1 MRAWILGILLVIVGL
16 VLAVGLWLLGYH
28 LTGKWAFNHW
38 KAERVAMGDRL
49 DWKDL
54 VPPPVPAEQNFA
66 EAPLIRGAILGQGKV
81 DPRFQALAIP
91 KGAAEAMG
99 AWQEGRKDDLE
110 AIARSYGTKDLQTA
124 FRPLEGVFEELD
136 QASRRSACRLP
147 IDYREWGIPALLGFR
162 GVVRTLRIRALA
174 NLRAGHPDQALEDL
188 RTCFRIT
195 NHLKVEPNLISS
207 LLRSAILNIAMQ
219 VVWEGT
225 EEHLWKVSHLA
236 VIQDDLSKIDLLQT
250 EIAGWQGERQGFIT
264 LQIAMAEHQPLPK
277 FITQGISQSLDRVGF
292 GALGRGWVYR
302 NLLEYSKFLTHL
314 MDVQDAA
321 ARRVFPSRYIES
333 EAWVARYRFRPDLP
347 MARIAVPA
355 LGGQVIRFAKLQALL
370 DEGVVV
376 CALERHRLD
385 KGQYPDRLEAL
396 TPAYLQV
403 LPHDLVTGG
412 PLLYAH
418 QGDTFKLYQVGWNGK
433 DDGGTVGWAGEG
445 KDRRLDP
452 AKGDW
457 AWPHASRGAGLP

>member
-1 MRAWILGILLVIVGL
+1 MRAWILGILLVIAGL

-28 LTGKWAFNHW
+28 LTGKGAFNHW

-54 VPPPVPAEQNFA
+54 VPPPVPPEQNFA
-66 EAPLIRGAILGQGKV
+66 EAPLIKAALLGKGKV
-81 DPRFQALAIP
+81 DPRFQALAVP
-91 KGAAEAMG
+91 KEAAEAMG

-110 AIARSYGTKDLQTA
+110 AIARSYGTKDLQTV
-124 FRPLEGVFEELD
+124 FRQSEAVFKELD
-136 QASRRSACRLP
+136 QASRRPASRLP
-147 IDYREWGIPALLGFR
+147 TDYQDWEMPALLGFR

-188 RTCFRIT
+188 SICFRISE
-195 NHLKVEPNLISS
+195 HLKTEPSLLSA
-207 LLRSAILNIAMQ
+207 LLRSALLNIAMQ

-225 EEHLWKVSHLA
+225 EERLWKVSHLS
-236 VIQDDLSKIDLLQT
+236 VIQDDLSKMDLLRT

-264 LQIAMAEHQPLPK
+264 LQLAMAENLPMPK
-277 FITQGISQSLDRVGF
+277 AMSASVDRPVRF

-302 NLLEYSKFLTHL
+302 NLLENSKFLTHL
-314 MDVQDAA
+314 MDVQDPAA
-321 ARRVFPSRYIES
+321 HRVYPAKFIELEKWS
-333 EAWVARYRFRPDLP
+333 TRYRFRPDLP
-347 MARIAVPA
+347 MARIATPA
-355 LGGQVIRFAKLQALL
+355 LGSQVIRFAKLQALL

-385 KGQYPDRLEAL
+385 KGQYPERLEAL
-396 TPAYLQV
+396 VPAYMQV

-412 PLLYAH
+412 PLHYAR
-418 QGDTFKLYQVGWNGK
+418 QGDTFTLYQVGW
-433 DDGGTVGWAGEG
+433 DGRDEGGSAGWSGEG
-445 KDRRLDP
+445 KDRKLDP

-457 AWPHASRGAGLP
+457 AWPHGAGVP

>member
-1 MRAWILGILLVIVGL
+1 MRGWILGILLVIVGM

-38 KAERVAMGDRL
+38 KAQRVAMGDRL

-54 VPPPVPAEQNFA
+54 VPPPVPPEQNFA
-66 EAPLIRGAILGQGKV
+66 EAPLIKAAILGQGKV

-99 AWQEGRKDDLE
+99 AWQEGRKDDLV
-110 AIARSYGTKDLQTA
+110 AIAQSYGTKDLQTV
-124 FRPLEGVFEELD
+124 FRQSEAVFKELN
-136 QASRRSACRLP
+136 QASQRPASRLP
-147 IDYREWGIPALLGFR
+147 IDYQEWEIPALLGFR

-188 RTCFRIT
+188 RTCFRIAEY
-195 NHLKVEPNLISS
+195 LKVEPNLLSA
-207 LLRSAILNIAMQ
+207 LLRSAILNIIMQ

-236 VIQDDLSKIDLLQT
+236 VIQDDLSKIDLLRT
-250 EIAGWQGERQGFIT
+250 EIAMWQGERQGFIT
-264 LQIAMAEHQPLPK
+264 LQVAMAENLPLPK
-277 FITQGISQSLDRVGF
+277 SMSGYVGHRVRF
-292 GALGRGWVYR
+292 GALSRGWVYR

-314 MDVQDAA
+314 MDVQDSAA
-321 ARRVFPSRYIES
+321 HRVFPSRYIELEKWS
-333 EAWVARYRFRPDLP
+333 TRYRFRPDLP
-347 MARIAVPA
+347 MARIAIPA

-370 DEGVVV
+370 DEGMVV

-412 PLLYAH
+412 PLHYAR
-418 QGDTFKLYQVGWNGK
+418 QGDTFTLYQVGWDGK
-433 DDGGTVGWAGEG
+433 DEGGTVGWAGAG
-445 KDRRLDP
+445 KDRKLDP
-452 AKGDW
+452 AKGNW
-457 AWPHASRGAGLP
+457 TWPHEAGVP